1 MLFGICTVL
10 ACISLQ
16 QVCGGV
22 QAYVPRVLKSHHMRE
37 YAQNM
42 RYRIAQLLTAA
53 RSHASTIIIA
63 LPRWQIGRLTS
74 GDKPSSSILNRSY
87 GNLNSTGGITRST
100 LFFHAGSIF
109 HQSFQLFKNLA
120 CTLTL
125 QAHRFLNPKIC
136 TSENCQRT
144 SDKMANVVL
153 YRDYFGLVRLPY
165 RAVIAAG
172 VPSTSRIRNGKPG
185 LAVFILAY

>member
-1 MLFGICTVL
+1 MSPRRNILMLFGICTVL

-87 GNLNSTGGITRST
+87 GNLNSTGGITRLIYFFTPAAFFTKASNSLRTWLALLPSRLTDFST
-100 LFFHAGSIF
+100 PKSAPVRTVNVLQIKWPMLFYIE
-109 HQSFQLFKNLA
+109 
-120 CTLTL
+120 
-125 QAHRFLNPKIC
+125 II
-136 TSENCQRT
+136 
-144 SDKMANVVL
+144 SD
-153 YRDYFGLVRLPY
+153 
-165 RAVIAAG
+165 
-172 VPSTSRIRNGKPG
+172 
-185 LAVFILAY
+185 